1 MWALYAQLEAE
12 HAPKATFEECTV
24 KEKSG
29 ETLARVSSLG
39 SCKGACSF
47 FQRFLV
53 HSIKLI
59 PLLDST
65 ARQ

>member
-1 MWALYAQLEAE
+1 MHSWRQNMPLKLT
-12 HAPKATFEECTV
+12 TFEECTV

-39 SCKGACSF
+39 SCKGACSV

>member
-1 MWALYAQLEAE
+1 MHSWRQSLPQKLT
-12 HAPKATFEECTV
+12 TFEECTV
-24 KEKSG
+24 AEKSG
-29 ETLARVSSLG
+29 ETLARVSSVG

-47 FQRFLV
+47 FQCFLV

-59 PLLDST
+59 ALLESI